1 MPPRR
6 RPAPVTPPAPALEK
20 IEPPKPAREMAP
32 APAPVE
38 KPDMNLPRKIQIST
52 QLVARTAPKYSPA
65 SDNSQ
70 QQQRQARAIR
80 SALRNL
86 KSNLTPGTVVDMP
99 GNSGGAAYASY
110 RDAIATVYYE
120 AWTPPAEADNE
131 EANTRVSVTI
141 ANDGTVITA
150 RIVTPSGDAKVDTS
164 IQRTLER
171 VTFIAP
177 FPRGAVEKERTYVIN
192 FNLKAKRMLE

>member
-1 MPPRR
+1 MQ
-6 RPAPVTPPAPALEK
+6 TLEK
-20 IEPPKPAREMAP
+20 VFNPEPVKPEPKPEP
-32 APAPVE
+32 LH
-38 KPDMNLPRKIQIST
+38 KPQIST
-52 QLVARTAPKYSPA
+52 QLVTRTAPKNSPA
-65 SDNSQ
+65 ADNSQ

-110 RDAIATVYYE
+110 RDAIASIYYE
-120 AWTPPAEADNE
+120 AWAPPGAADNE

-150 RIVTPSGDAKVDTS
+150 RIVTPSGDAKVDAS

-177 FPRGAVEKERTYVIN
+177 FPKGAVEKERNYIIN